1 MNAVDI
7 LAKLIEFQTVSP
19 PGNEAPAA
27 EFLAG
32 LLQSRGF
39 CVQVQQLGNNRAN
52 MIAWIGEEG
61 PELMLNGHLDVVP
74 AAGEWT
80 FPPFSMTRKEGR
92 LYGRGSADMK
102 GGVAAMCEAAI
113 RFASKG
119 GPRRGR
125 LKLLFVADEEC
136 SNLGTHAYLNANKAP
151 QYAVI
156 GEPTNLEIS
165 IAHRGVARD
174 YIDLHEP
181 PRHAALPH
189 EGKDVMEAAEDAL
202 RAMRKINE
210 DLKKRSHEVLPPPS
224 VAVTMIQGYEKDNVV
239 PGNVRLLTDFRILPG
254 MKYEEVK
261 EILCRGLEEERV
273 EKFSILP
280 HFFMPGGQIS
290 SSDPFVKLCL
300 EERNRLLNSVSG
312 PKAFGASCE
321 QCFLT
326 ECGTQALI
334 CGPGNLEQAHT
345 VDEFTEEKQVKAA
358 AELYERIINRIL

>member
-1 MNAVDI
+1 
-7 LAKLIEFQTVSP
+7 
-19 PGNEAPAA
+19 
-27 EFLAG
+27 
-32 LLQSRGF
+32 
-39 CVQVQQLGNNRAN
+39 
-52 MIAWIGEEG
+52 
-61 PELMLNGHLDVVP
+61 
-74 AAGEWT
+74 
-80 FPPFSMTRKEGR
+80 
-92 LYGRGSADMK
+92 
-102 GGVAAMCEAAI
+102 
-113 RFASKG
+113 
-119 GPRRGR
+119 
-125 LKLLFVADEEC
+125 
-136 SNLGTHAYLNANKAP
+136 
-151 QYAVI
+151 
-156 GEPTNLEIS
+156 
-165 IAHRGVARD
+165 
-174 YIDLHEP
+174 
-181 PRHAALPH
+181 
-189 EGKDVMEAAEDAL
+189 MEAAEDAL

-261 EILCRGLEEERV
+261 EILCRALEEERV
-273 EKFSILP
+273 EKFSISP